1 MCRRRWRR
9 RTALCGLVWRGDG
22 FLFFNNNK
30 IPFKGCLLGVVV
42 AAGRFAFLTVCPFVV
57 VGLFFVLSSPFARL
71 FEIGRPFTA
80 LFVAHAGLILCFSG
94 GTGDAPI
101 LVETEDEAAMLRFEF
116 TAPFRDGPGDVA
128 IKIFNERGQILAS
141 DETNNSVM
149 WLTEAEAD
157 RREHDGTW
165 MFNNAWEVTP
175 DVDDLEMDAW
185 LKQVC
190 RHFLGGGKGGWVQVS
205 VSVPVCVPVCV
216 PCPCLFVCPV
226 SVPDCMSVAVP
237 VCVPVCVSRGR
248 ACLRVHVLST
258 LCHALTGFVAPRP
271 VDST

>member
-1 MCRRRWRR
+1 M
-9 RTALCGLVWRGDG
+9 
-22 FLFFNNNK
+22 
-30 IPFKGCLLGVVV
+30 
-42 AAGRFAFLTVCPFVV
+42 
-57 VGLFFVLSSPFARL
+57 
-71 FEIGRPFTA
+71 
-80 LFVAHAGLILCFSG
+80 
-94 GTGDAPI
+94 
-101 LVETEDEAAMLRFEF
+101 VETEDEAAMLRFEF

-190 RHFLGGGKGGWVQVS
+190 RHFLGGGEGGMGAGIRGRACLCPCWCVS
-205 VSVPVCVPVCV
+205 WPCLFACPW
-216 PCPCLFVCPV
+216 PCPCLFACP
-226 SVPDCMSVAVP
+226 VAVP
-237 VCVPVCVSRGR
+237 VCVSRVRACLYVRGRGR